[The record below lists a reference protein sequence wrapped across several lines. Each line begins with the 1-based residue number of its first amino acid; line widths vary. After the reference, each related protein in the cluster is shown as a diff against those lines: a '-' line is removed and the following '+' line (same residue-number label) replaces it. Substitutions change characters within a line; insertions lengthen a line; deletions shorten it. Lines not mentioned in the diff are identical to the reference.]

1 MWVLHYSFSED
12 TLYGPVH
19 SEMAINIYKQA
30 LEDVKKQ
37 GGTIAFGGKVRERRL
52 LLNVNSMT

>member
-1 MWVLHYSFSED
+1 
-12 TLYGPVH
+12 
-19 SEMAINIYKQA
+19 MAINIYKQA

-37 GGTIAFGGKVRERRL
+37 GGTIACGGKVRERRL